1 MYGYGYLFN
10 SCFLLRYMMCYS
22 CLGGGGVVVPSVFVR
37 DQQRI
42 YSQILNFGRIL
53 ITNGVITENFGRFGP
68 ILQT

>member
-1 MYGYGYLFN
+1 
-10 SCFLLRYMMCYS
+10 MMCYS